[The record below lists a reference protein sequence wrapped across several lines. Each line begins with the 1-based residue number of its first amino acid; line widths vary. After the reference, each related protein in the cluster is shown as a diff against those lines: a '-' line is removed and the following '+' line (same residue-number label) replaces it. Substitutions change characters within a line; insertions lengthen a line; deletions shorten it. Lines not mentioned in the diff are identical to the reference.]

1 MASKS
6 TSDVPAHLPRYG
18 EIKALVAFSRN
29 QGANGH
35 DDFGKAETLL
45 RKMKD
50 RGVNLNKV
58 RRAANEEIFDDR
70 NAQEFL
76 IERIRYV
83 DTGAESPNSQRR
95 RAARSA
101 TAASARSATASAKG
115 RRTKRRRGS
124 RRSHSGTKRRKH
136 SRRH

>member
-6 TSDVPAHLPRYG
+6 ASDVPAHLPRYG

-95 RAARSA
+95 RV
-101 TAASARSATASAKG
+101 ARSATASAKG
-115 RRTKRRRGS
+115 RRTKRRSTRSSTRSS
-124 RRSHSGTKRRKH
+124 RRNRGTKRRH
-136 SRRH
+136 

>member
-6 TSDVPAHLPRYG
+6 ASDIPAHLPRHG
-18 EIKALVAFSRN
+18 EIKALIAFSRN

-83 DTGAESPNSQRR
+83 ETGAESPNSQRR
-95 RAARSA
+95 RATR
-101 TAASARSATASAKG
+101 TASASVAKG
-115 RRTKRRRGS
+115 RRTRRRHRGS
-124 RRSHSGTKRRKH
+124 KRSHRGTKRRH
-136 SRRH
+136 

>member
-6 TSDVPAHLPRYG
+6 ASDVPAHLPRHG

-50 RGVNLNKV
+50 RGVSLNKV
-58 RRAANEEIFDDR
+58 RRAADVEIFDDR

-76 IERIRYV
+76 LERIRYV
-83 DTGAESPNSQRR
+83 ETGAESPNSQRR
-95 RAARSA
+95 RASR
-101 TAASARSATASAKG
+101 AASVAKG
-115 RRTKRRRGS
+115 RRTRRRRGS
-124 RRSHSGTKRRKH
+124 RRNRGTKRR
-136 SRRH
+136 R

>member
-6 TSDVPAHLPRYG
+6 ASDVPAHLPRHG
-18 EIKALVAFSRN
+18 EIKALIAFSRN

-95 RAARSA
+95 RAAR
-101 TAASARSATASAKG
+101 TASASVAKG
-115 RRTKRRRGS
+115 RRTRRRRRGS
-124 RRSHSGTKRRKH
+124 RRNRGTKRRH

>member
-6 TSDVPAHLPRYG
+6 ASDVPAHLPRYG

-95 RAARSA
+95 RASR
-101 TAASARSATASAKG
+101 AASASAKG

-124 RRSHSGTKRRKH
+124 RRNRGTKRRH
-136 SRRH
+136 

>member
-6 TSDVPAHLPRYG
+6 GSDVPAHLPRHG
-18 EIKALVAFSRN
+18 EIKALIAFSRN

-50 RGVNLNKV
+50 RGVSLNKV

-83 DTGAESPNSQRR
+83 ETGAESPNSQRR
-95 RAARSA
+95 RAARTTSA
-101 TAASARSATASAKG
+101 SVAKG
-115 RRTKRRRGS
+115 RRTKRRRGT
-124 RRSHSGTKRRKH
+124 RRSQGTKRRKH

>member
-6 TSDVPAHLPRYG
+6 ASDVPAHLPRYG

-95 RAARSA
+95 REAR
-101 TAASARSATASAKG
+101 TASASVAKG

>member
-6 TSDVPAHLPRYG
+6 ASDVPAHLPRYG

-83 DTGAESPNSQRR
+83 ETGAESPNSQRR

-101 TAASARSATASAKG
+101 TASAKG
-115 RRTKRRRGS
+115 IRTKRRRGS

>member
-1 MASKS
+1 MASK
-6 TSDVPAHLPRYG
+6 TASDVPAHLPRYG

-50 RGVNLNKV
+50 RGVSLNKV

-83 DTGAESPNSQRR
+83 ETGAESPNSQRR
-95 RAARSA
+95 RVARSA
-101 TAASARSATASAKG
+101 SASAKG
-115 RRTKRRRGS
+115 RRTKRRRGT

>member
-6 TSDVPAHLPRYG
+6 ASDVPAHLPRHG
-18 EIKALVAFSRN
+18 EIKALIAFSRN

-95 RAARSA
+95 REAR
-101 TAASARSATASAKG
+101 TASASVAKG

-124 RRSHSGTKRRKH
+124 RRNRGTKRR
-136 SRRH
+136 R

>member
-6 TSDVPAHLPRYG
+6 ASDVPAHLPRYG

-95 RAARSA
+95 RAAR
-101 TAASARSATASAKG
+101 TASASAKG

-124 RRSHSGTKRRKH
+124 RRSRGTKRRKH

>member
-1 MASKS
+1 MSSS
-6 TSDVPAHLPRYG
+6 TLPANLPRHG
-18 EIKALVAFSRN
+18 EIKALIAFAQN

-35 DDFGKAETLL
+35 DDFGKAERMLQ
-45 RKMKD
+45 KMKD

-76 IERIRYV
+76 IERIRFV
-83 DTGAESPNSQRR
+83 ETGAESPNSQRR

-101 TAASARSATASAKG
+101 TASAKG
-115 RRTKRRRGS
+115 RRTKRRSTRSS
-124 RRSHSGTKRRKH
+124 RRSSRRNRGTKRRH
-136 SRRH
+136 YIRSYML

>member
-1 MASKS
+1 MASK
-6 TSDVPAHLPRYG
+6 TASDVPAHLPRYG

-50 RGVNLNKV
+50 RGVSLNKV

-83 DTGAESPNSQRR
+83 ETGAESPNSQRR
-95 RAARSA
+95 RVARTASASVRSA
-101 TAASARSATASAKG
+101 SASAKG

>member
-1 MASKS
+1 MSSS
-6 TSDVPAHLPRYG
+6 TLPAHLPRHG
-18 EIKALVAFSRN
+18 EIKALIAFAQN

-35 DDFGKAETLL
+35 DDFGKAERMLQ
-45 RKMKD
+45 KMKD

-83 DTGAESPNSQRR
+83 ETGAESPNSQRR
-95 RAARSA
+95 RAARTATNSA
-101 TAASARSATASAKG
+101 VAKG
-115 RRTKRRRGS
+115 RRTKRRSSRSS
-124 RRSHSGTKRRKH
+124 RRNRRTKRRH
-136 SRRH
+136 

>member
-6 TSDVPAHLPRYG
+6 SSDVPAHLPRYG
-18 EIKALVAFSRN
+18 EIKALIAFSRN

-95 RAARSA
+95 RASR
-101 TAASARSATASAKG
+101 AASASVAKG
-115 RRTKRRRGS
+115 RRTRRRRRGS
-124 RRSHSGTKRRKH
+124 RRNRGTKRRH
-136 SRRH
+136 S

>member
-1 MASKS
+1 MSSS
-6 TSDVPAHLPRYG
+6 TLPAHLPRHG
-18 EIKALVAFSRN
+18 EIKALIAFAQN

-35 DDFGKAETLL
+35 DDFGKAERMLQ
-45 RKMKD
+45 KMKD

-76 IERIRYV
+76 IERIRFV
-83 DTGAESPNSQRR
+83 ETGAESPNSERR

-101 TAASARSATASAKG
+101 TAASARSATAASAKG
-115 RRTKRRRGS
+115 RRTKRRSTRSS
-124 RRSHSGTKRRKH
+124 RRNRGTKRRH
-136 SRRH
+136 

>member
-6 TSDVPAHLPRYG
+6 ASDVPAHLPRYG

-101 TAASARSATASAKG
+101 TASAKG

>member
-1 MASKS
+1 MSSS
-6 TSDVPAHLPRYG
+6 TLPAHLPRHG
-18 EIKALVAFSRN
+18 EIKALIAFAQN

-35 DDFGKAETLL
+35 DDFGKAERMLQ
-45 RKMKD
+45 KMKD

-76 IERIRYV
+76 IERIRFV
-83 DTGAESPNSQRR
+83 ETGAESPNSQRR

-101 TAASARSATASAKG
+101 TASAKG
-115 RRTKRRRGS
+115 RRTKRRSTRSS
-124 RRSHSGTKRRKH
+124 RRSSRRNRRTKRRH
-136 SRRH
+136 

>member
-6 TSDVPAHLPRYG
+6 ASDVPAHLPRHG
-18 EIKALVAFSRN
+18 EIKALIAFSRN

-35 DDFGKAETLL
+35 DDFGKAEKLL
-45 RKMKD
+45 QKMKD

-83 DTGAESPNSQRR
+83 ETGAESPNSQRR

-101 TAASARSATASAKG
+101 SASVAKG
-115 RRTKRRRGS
+115 RRTRRRRRGS
-124 RRSHSGTKRRKH
+124 RRSHRGTKRR
-136 SRRH
+136 RH

>member
-6 TSDVPAHLPRYG
+6 SSDVPAHLPRHG
-18 EIKALVAFSRN
+18 EIKALIAFSRN

-50 RGVNLNKV
+50 RGVKLKNV
-58 RRAANEEIFDDR
+58 RRAADEQIFDDR

-76 IERIRYV
+76 LERIRYV
-83 DTGAESPNSQRR
+83 ETGAESPNSQRR
-95 RAARSA
+95 RAAR
-101 TAASARSATASAKG
+101 TASASVAKG
-115 RRTKRRRGS
+115 RRTRRRRRGS
-124 RRSHSGTKRRKH
+124 RRRTHGTRR
-136 SRRH
+136 RIY

>member
-6 TSDVPAHLPRYG
+6 ASNVPAHLPRHG
-18 EIKALVAFSRN
+18 EIKALIAFSRN

-95 RAARSA
+95 REAR
-101 TAASARSATASAKG
+101 TASASVAKG

>member
-1 MASKS
+1 MSSS
-6 TSDVPAHLPRYG
+6 TLPAHLPRHG
-18 EIKALVAFSRN
+18 EIKALIAFAQN

-35 DDFGKAETLL
+35 DDFGKAERMLQ
-45 RKMKD
+45 KMKD

-83 DTGAESPNSQRR
+83 ETGAESPNSQRR
-95 RAARSA
+95 RASRNA
-101 TAASARSATASAKG
+101 TNSSVAKG
-115 RRTKRRRGS
+115 RRTKRRSTRSS
-124 RRSHSGTKRRKH
+124 RRNHGTKRRH
-136 SRRH
+136 

>member
-6 TSDVPAHLPRYG
+6 ASDVPAHLPRHG
-18 EIKALVAFSRN
+18 EIKALIAFSRN

-50 RGVNLNKV
+50 RGVKLKNV
-58 RRAANEEIFDDR
+58 RRAADEEIFDDR

-76 IERIRYV
+76 LERIKYV
-83 DTGAESPNSQRR
+83 ETGAESPNSQRR
-95 RAARSA
+95 RAAR
-101 TAASARSATASAKG
+101 TASASVAKG

-124 RRSHSGTKRRKH
+124 RRNRGTKRR
-136 SRRH
+136 R

>member
-6 TSDVPAHLPRYG
+6 ASDVPAHLPRHG
-18 EIKALVAFSRN
+18 EIKALIAFSRN

-35 DDFGKAETLL
+35 DDFGKDEKLL
-45 RKMKD
+45 QKMKD
-50 RGVNLNKV
+50 RGVNLIKV

-83 DTGAESPNSQRR
+83 ETGAESPNSQRR
-95 RAARSA
+95 RAAR
-101 TAASARSATASAKG
+101 TASVAKG
-115 RRTKRRRGS
+115 RRTRRRRRGS
-124 RRSHSGTKRRKH
+124 RRSHRGTKRR
-136 SRRH
+136 RH

>member
-1 MASKS
+1 MSSS
-6 TSDVPAHLPRYG
+6 TLPAHLPRHG
-18 EIKALVAFSRN
+18 EIKALIAFAQN

-35 DDFGKAETLL
+35 DDFGKAERMLQ
-45 RKMKD
+45 KMKD

-83 DTGAESPNSQRR
+83 ETGAESPNSQRR
-95 RAARSA
+95 RASRNATNSA
-101 TAASARSATASAKG
+101 VAKG
-115 RRTKRRRGS
+115 RRTKRRS
-124 RRSHSGTKRRKH
+124 RRSSRRNRGTKRRH
-136 SRRH
+136 

>member
-6 TSDVPAHLPRYG
+6 ASDVPAHLPRHG

-50 RGVNLNKV
+50 RGVSLNKV
-58 RRAANEEIFDDR
+58 RRAADVEIFDDR

-76 IERIRYV
+76 LERIRYV
-83 DTGAESPNSQRR
+83 ETGAESPNSQRR
-95 RAARSA
+95 RVARSA
-101 TAASARSATASAKG
+101 SASAKG
-115 RRTKRRRGS
+115 RRTKRRRGT
-124 RRSHSGTKRRKH
+124 RRNRSTKRRKH
-136 SRRH
+136 SCRH

>member
-1 MASKS
+1 MSSS
-6 TSDVPAHLPRYG
+6 TLPAHLPRHG
-18 EIKALVAFSRN
+18 EIKALIAFSRN

-35 DDFGKAETLL
+35 DDFGKAERMLQ
-45 RKMKD
+45 KMKD

-83 DTGAESPNSQRR
+83 ETGAESPNSQRR
-95 RAARSA
+95 RASRNATNSA
-101 TAASARSATASAKG
+101 VAKG
-115 RRTKRRRGS
+115 RRTKRRSTRSS
-124 RRSHSGTKRRKH
+124 RRSSRRNRGTKRRH
-136 SRRH
+136 

>member
-6 TSDVPAHLPRYG
+6 ASDVPAHLPRYG
-18 EIKALVAFSRN
+18 EIKALIAFSRN

-50 RGVNLNKV
+50 RGVKLKNV
-58 RRAANEEIFDDR
+58 RRAADEEIFDDR

-76 IERIRYV
+76 LERIKYV
-83 DTGAESPNSQRR
+83 ETGAESPNSQRR
-95 RAARSA
+95 RAARTA
-101 TAASARSATASAKG
+101 TTASLAKG
-115 RRTKRRRGS
+115 RRTRRRRGS
-124 RRSHSGTKRRKH
+124 KRRRNRGTKRRH
-136 SRRH
+136 

>member
-6 TSDVPAHLPRYG
+6 ASDVPAHLPRYG

-50 RGVNLNKV
+50 RGVSLNKV

-83 DTGAESPNSQRR
+83 ETGTESPNSQRR
-95 RAARSA
+95 RVAR
-101 TAASARSATASAKG
+101 TASASAKG